1 MTYALQISYEAKSVN
16 SKHLVVKRTKY
27 CNPETRLEFEGS
39 DISIALTNLIPKEWE
54 DEFQLLYAQERAI
67 ITKRRELITKYSIAF
82 TDYVHQ
88 HHPEILI

>member
-27 CNPETRLEFEGS
+27 CSPETKLEFEGS
-39 DISIALTNLIPKEWE
+39 DISIALTSLIPKEWE

-67 ITKRRELITKYSIAF
+67 ITKRRELVTKYSTAF
-82 TDYVHQ
+82 PPYICQ
-88 HHPEILI
+88 YHPEILA